1 MLKARYDAVIVGAG
15 VIGTSIALELSRL
28 GYSTLNIDRNKSA
41 GYGTTSFSS
50 GIVRTTYSTLEAT
63 KFSWECF
70 HMWKQWDDI
79 VQPTQGEDSL
89 IFRQHPGVFLMNG
102 ISKGFLEKCM
112 ENSRVLGI
120 PFEKVSTKELED
132 RFDLETIQFGEP
144 RKIDDPLF
152 GEGCGKCEYGVIF
165 PMMGYINDPQYA
177 TTTLKRAT
185 ERSGGDFLFSKTVTG
200 VNVSPDKTISGVEL
214 NDGSTVQAPIV
225 INAAGPH
232 SSFINR
238 MAFERNN
245 IKSDATVGTRPLRVE
260 VAYLPI
266 VGSSREIPFSGDPEV
281 GVYWRPDPGGK
292 KMVVGSIEPACDELH
307 FLDDP
312 DQALDTGEFGQ
323 LTEESETLAYRA
335 ALRVN
340 SIGIPNTASG
350 IVSAYD
356 VSDDWMPI
364 YDKTNLPGYFVAI
377 GTSGNQFK
385 NAPLVGKLMSTIITN
400 ADNDGP
406 VQLSLPITSQIL
418 DAGVYSRKRRNNE
431 TSGSVMS

>member
-292 KMVVGSIEPACDELH
+292 KMVSRVSTMSEAEQCIKRIQSHRGVKSVFVINNRGQTIKSSVNNPEEERRYAGLISELTKKTQSMVRELDSENSLK
-307 FLDDP
+307 FLRIRTNTEEIMIAPEQTENKYTLIVVQDPDINDDP
-312 DQALDTGEFGQ
+312 
-323 LTEESETLAYRA
+323 
-335 ALRVN
+335 V
-340 SIGIPNTASG
+340 P
-350 IVSAYD
+350 
-356 VSDDWMPI
+356 
-364 YDKTNLPGYFVAI
+364 K
-377 GTSGNQFK
+377 
-385 NAPLVGKLMSTIITN
+385 
-400 ADNDGP
+400 
-406 VQLSLPITSQIL
+406 
-418 DAGVYSRKRRNNE
+418 
-431 TSGSVMS
+431 